1 MHPPVS
7 GDHSIYHITV
17 SHVPSSR
24 GYLIRFDILFK
35 PVGKVATII
44 VQTELAGYRG
54 PSPASHEG
62 TRRGA

>member
-1 MHPPVS
+1 MRQPVS

-44 VQTELAGYRG
+44 VADRVDWLEVFSVQK
-54 PSPASHEG
+54 P
-62 TRRGA
+62 